1 MWTQKM
7 PLSGLTV
14 ALTFEKFCPR
24 PEYKPLLVLTLI
36 GKSWKTHP
44 EYFPKFQ
51 FTGHEPRRVTGK
63 FVQGWP
69 KIESSKKWMSF
80 PVMRPP
86 KL

>member
-51 FTGHEPRRVTGK
+51 FTGLDSRLLIHAVLPEN
-63 FVQGWP
+63 
-69 KIESSKKWMSF
+69 SSKDG
-80 PVMRPP
+80 P
-86 KL
+86 KLKVRKNG